1 MNMYL
6 PAIIK
11 ETSNG
16 YFSVSLMDELMSNR
30 EIYCLGE
37 INAESAGAL
46 ILQLKYLERQDAD
59 SEITMY
65 ISSPGGEVSS
75 GLAIYDI
82 MQTVSCPIKTVC
94 VGTAASFGAVL
105 FAAGNKREMLPHS
118 KLMIHDPLIAG
129 TGFTG
134 SATSISE
141 KVGNLMKTRDV
152 IGEILSR
159 HTKRTLDEIYEKTAK
174 DTWFTAEEAIA
185 FGLADAIVE
194 GGEGKVIKEVKKNSK
209 EKAA

>member
-1 MNMYL
+1 MNTYL

-16 YFSVSLMDELMSNR
+16 YFSVSLVDELMANR

-37 INAESAGAL
+37 INSDSASNL
-46 ILQLKYLERQDAD
+46 ILQLKYLERQDET

-75 GLAIYDI
+75 GLAIYDT
-82 MQTVSCPIKTVC
+82 MQTIRCPIRTVC

-105 FAAGNKREMLPHS
+105 FAAGDKREMLPHS
-118 KLMIHDPLIAG
+118 RLMIHDPLVG
-129 TGFTG
+129 GSGFSG
-134 SATSISE
+134 SATAISE
-141 KVGNLMKTRDV
+141 KVEDLMKTRETL
-152 IGEILSR
+152 GKILSC
-159 HTKRTLDEIYEKTAK
+159 HTNKTLEEIYEKTVK

-185 FGLADAIVE
+185 FGLADAV
-194 GGEGKVIKEVKKNSK
+194 VKEAEEKQKTTNMNST
-209 EKAA
+209 EKGVM